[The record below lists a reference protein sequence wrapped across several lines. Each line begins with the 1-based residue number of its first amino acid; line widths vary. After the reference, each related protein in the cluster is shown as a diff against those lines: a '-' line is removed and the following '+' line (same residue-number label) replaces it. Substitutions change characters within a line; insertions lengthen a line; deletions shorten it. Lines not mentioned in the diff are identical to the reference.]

1 MFDPFKAH
9 DEFAAKVAALQL
21 MRVSPRANTDEL
33 ENNAAYI
40 EQLCKLVA
48 NHVEAIM
55 ADADSSLSIGKIDET
70 DASAIEDAGSDC
82 AGQINNA
89 AWAMEA
95 A

>member
-1 MFDPFKAH
+1 
-9 DEFAAKVAALQL
+9 
-21 MRVSPRANTDEL
+21 MRVSVVASTDAL

-40 EQLCKLVA
+40 ETLCKLVA
-48 NHVEAIM
+48 HHVEAIM
-55 ADADSSLSIGKIDET
+55 ADADASLTAGKIDET

-82 AGQINNA
+82 AGQINAA

>member
-9 DEFAAKVAALQL
+9 EEFIDSVAALKL
-21 MRVSPRANTDEL
+21 MRVSLSAKTDEL

-55 ADADSSLSIGKIDET
+55 ADVGASIATGKIDET
-70 DASAIEDAGSDC
+70 DAGAIEDAGSDC
-82 AGQINNA
+82 AGQINKA